1 MAHALA
7 AWRAAVE
14 NVCVAKGAACGVARG
29 RFVLYPADMSFEKVD
44 SWIGK
49 NLFVPI
55 IIKFCQVTRQSQ
67 FATSRLFWF
76 LAALDGFYRADTLL
90 SALLF
95 GGMSVVMMITASL
108 RADNPTYSNRWF
120 RLLAVLFLVLDVM
133 KGATEGIWAGVEFWL
148 FVLVAEY
155 AATIRTIP
163 PHETRQKQREAAPA
177 RET

>member
-1 MAHALA
+1 MKFLML
-7 AWRAAVE
+7 
-14 NVCVAKGAACGVARG
+14 ARG
-29 RFVLYPADMSFEKVD
+29 RLVLYLTGMSFEKVD

-67 FATSRLFWF
+67 FAASRLFWF
-76 LAALDGFYRADTLL
+76 LAALDGFYRADNLL

-95 GGMSVVMMITASL
+95 GGMSIVMMITASL

-120 RLLAVLFLVLDVM
+120 RMLAVLLLALDVM
-133 KGATEGIWAGVEFWL
+133 KGVTTGVWAGIEFWL
-148 FVLVAEY
+148 FVLIAEY

-163 PHETRQKQREAAPA
+163 PHETKQKRSETA
-177 RET
+177 RAESQA